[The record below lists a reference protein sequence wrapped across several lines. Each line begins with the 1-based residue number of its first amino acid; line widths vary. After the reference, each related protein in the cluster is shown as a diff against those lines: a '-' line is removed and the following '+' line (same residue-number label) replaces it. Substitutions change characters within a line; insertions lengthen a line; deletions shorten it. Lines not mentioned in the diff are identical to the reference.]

1 MDRTKCSLSDSE
13 LIEKVQDELSKM
25 CQTGGKSFTMRIPAK
40 VNEDTD
46 LLISEMVAR
55 FKELSVKTVKLD
67 AVVIHRLLEQKEA
80 VYNDICAWFETEYDS
95 NTDKDTLAEYE
106 KNAIEI
112 KAQIK
117 LLNYLI
123 YDVKD

>member
-55 FKELSVKTVKLD
+55 FKELSVKTVNLD
-67 AVVIHRLLEQKEA
+67 AVVREKIAEIMDGMINGDNGHGQTHIIRVSALEEA
-80 VYNDICAWFETEYDS
+80 KGKLTE
-95 NTDKDTLAEYE
+95 EY
-106 KNAIEI
+106 
-112 KAQIK
+112 
-117 LLNYLI
+117 YG
-123 YDVKD
+123 V